1 MDHIGRHVRLFYTSA
16 LKKDARAMKHHL
28 GLVRNFMRLGGASI
42 DPRRVVA
49 DLRGVVPEKYVMY
62 ALFGKE
68 AALMPSVPAPRQ
80 QTPVSSRQT
89 PAVAVGQTTPARK
102 TLEHLRMGAAA
113 SAISRANRA
122 GAASTLLPLL
132 RGGVANINSVRPMRS
147 LSNANQVVS
156 IIRNM
161 ESLPEGYET
170 DVARVLRTYKN
181 AGVHVAP
188 YDIQADRLAR
198 SRFGLAASQMRN
210 GRFENMMRTLV
221 PLSGGN
227 AENTDPDIRTLNN
240 ASRAIA
246 ELSTDAIASDPR
258 TAAYARSLMRFAV
271 SM

>member
-80 QTPVSSRQT
+80 QTPVSAR
-89 PAVAVGQTTPARK
+89 QTTPARK
-102 TLEHLRMGAAA
+102 TLEHLRMNAALA
-113 SAISRANRA
+113 AISRGNRTN
-122 GAASTLLPLL
+122 AASTLLPLL

-210 GRFENMMRTLV
+210 GRFENMIQTLK
-221 PLSGGN
+221 PLSRGN
-227 AENTDPDIRTLNN
+227 AKNTDPDIRTLNN

-246 ELSTDAIASDPR
+246 ELSTGAIASDPR

-271 SM
+271 SR

>member
-1 MDHIGRHVRLFYTSA
+1 MDHIERHVRLFYTSA

-28 GLVRNFMRLGGASI
+28 GLVRNFMRLGSASI

-80 QTPVSSRQT
+80 QTPAAAVSAR
-89 PAVAVGQTTPARK
+89 QTTPARK
-102 TLEHLRMGAAA
+102 TAEHLRMNAAA
-113 SAISRANRA
+113 SAISRGNRTN
-122 GAASTLLPLL
+122 AASTLLPLL

-210 GRFENMMRTLV
+210 GRFENMAQTLK
-221 PLSGGN
+221 PLSRGN

-271 SM
+271 SR